1 MRKVDARKPLFD
13 LNKPTQTQPEKKK
26 RGRPKKSVTEV
37 VVKKE
42 EVTATKHT
50 QPKKEKEV
58 VWQDYNKTK
67 PETYVPCEFCVKT
80 DKGEELFNG
89 YISLDRHLCTN
100 EPYKAIV
107 LRNRFGN
114 MYYRQINGC
123 SDVRLCPGEFPNCKN
138 CKKK

>member
-13 LNKPTQTQPEKKK
+13 LNKQTQTQPEKKK
-26 RGRPKKSVTEV
+26 RGRHKKSVTEV

-42 EVTATKHT
+42 EVTITKHT

-58 VWQDYNKTK
+58 TWEDYNKSR
-67 PETYVPCEFCVKT
+67 PETFVPCEFCVKT

-89 YISLDRHLCTN
+89 YVTLDKNLCTN

-107 LRNRFGN
+107 LRKRFGN
-114 MYYRQINGC
+114 MYYRKINGC